1 MSELDLIKFIR
12 QQRLHALALLTL
24 LSSRQHYIMSQ
35 ISRPMVRDSSDHNE
49 HALSGHDFDDDSLD
63 LDKLIKQTFKSDSS
77 REQRLSRLIKVINRS
92 SNTIQEDAKEEEEEF
107 KAVETVIPLY
117 RRRFKFPPI

>member
-1 MSELDLIKFIR
+1 
-12 QQRLHALALLTL
+12 
-24 LSSRQHYIMSQ
+24 
-35 ISRPMVRDSSDHNE
+35 MVRDSSDHNE